1 MKALKR
7 RVGAHAV
14 TIDTIE
20 EIASY
25 SLLDPRKIDFK
36 ELDKVC
42 NSASYKLV
50 EVRLEVWGEIVQVGG
65 KKGKYLKIRDT
76 GQLVGISGDLPLGKV
91 AGLVGEIIGRDGP
104 APIFKPVKQP
114 NAIRP

>member
-1 MKALKR
+1 MKR

>member
-50 EVRLEVWGEIVQVGG
+50 EVKLEAWGEIVQVAG
-65 KKGKYLKIRDT
+65 KEGKYLKIRDT
-76 GQLVGISGDLPLGKV
+76 GQLVRISGDFPLGKV
-91 AGLVGEIIGRDGP
+91 AGLVGEITGRDGP
-104 APIFKPVKQP
+104 APMFKPVKP
-114 NAIRP
+114 AGK